1 MSIADS
7 LITISDK
14 LVTVAENQQ
23 KVFDAGRDAEWS
35 QFWDTLQGNGE
46 RRNYNYCFYSSN
58 WDDTN
63 FKPKYDFIVT
73 SANSMFRAIGV
84 SDLRQTLLDAGVTLD
99 LSKCSTLAETFTNTT
114 TTALPVIS
122 AVSAT
127 SLSHMFAGASKL
139 VTIEKLILK
148 DDGSQAFSSTF
159 ASMNS
164 LENIVIE
171 GVIGNNVSF
180 SSSAKL
186 THDSLMSI
194 INALKDHS
202 DSTETH
208 TCTLGATNLAKLTD
222 AERAIATQK
231 GWTLA

>member
-1 MSIADS
+1 MSIADK

-14 LVTVAENQQ
+14 LVTVADNQQ
-23 KVFDAGRDAEWS
+23 RVFDAGREAEWS
-35 QFWDTLQGNGE
+35 RFWDTLQDNGN
-46 RRNYNYCFYSSN
+46 RRNYNYCFYGGS

-63 FKPKYDFIVT
+63 FRPKYDFIVT
-73 SANSMFRAIGV
+73 AASNMFRAIGV

-99 LSKCSTLAETFTNTT
+99 LSKCSALVETFTNTT

-122 AVSAT
+122 AVSST
-127 SLSHMFAGASKL
+127 SLSHTFSGASKL

-148 DDGSQAFSSTF
+148 EDGSQAFSSTF
-159 ASMNS
+159 ESTNS

-171 GVIGNNVSF
+171 GVIGKNISF
-180 SSSAKL
+180 SSSTKL

-202 DSTETH
+202 DSTATY